1 MRTVCRRTMAR
12 TWGKAAFWSMTADIS
27 WSTIILHADR
37 SAYGNSLI
45 IVLGGNMSNTAIKAK
60 RSPKARMNLLSK
72 LSKKLLPAMSK
83 IDEIEVY
90 FPSIMG
96 KFHNVRLQLSS
107 ASQNRE
113 NPLPL
118 FKQSSKVR
126 FYGLRQYE
134 TWRRVFGRIFLTSEP
149 MEINFG
155 R

>member
-1 MRTVCRRTMAR
+1 
-12 TWGKAAFWSMTADIS
+12 
-27 WSTIILHADR
+27 
-37 SAYGNSLI
+37 
-45 IVLGGNMSNTAIKAK
+45 MSNTAIKAK

-126 FYGLRQYE
+126 FYGLRHQGDSMKYE
-134 TWRRVFGRIFLTSEP
+134 EGVQKNFLTSEP